1 MLTKFFQ
8 YITKIFHNY
17 YKILTMIFLRVLTK
31 NKRYDIIRLNMMKGD
46 D

>member
-8 YITKIFHNY
+8 YITKIFHYY
-17 YKILTMIFLRVLTK
+17 YKILTMMILKELIIYKV
-31 NKRYDIIRLNMMKGD
+31 YDIIRLNMMKGD